1 MPAVSYIILCNILLS
16 FPEKLYGGLAC
27 KSCAWVR
34 NCGKRKM
41 EKALE
46 NWVLSPNPAR
56 LPGGKVN
63 HLNTV
68 QLMCKSSGS

>member
-1 MPAVSYIILCNILLS
+1 MPTVSYIILCNILLS

-56 LPGGKVN
+56 LPGGES
-63 HLNTV
+63 
-68 QLMCKSSGS
+68 KSFKHSTADV